1 MPNLCC
7 CQREGKV
14 AQSAGQ
20 GDVLL
25 PLREASDGSQDT
37 NALHFAREANGEK
50 ALGVAEQE

>member
-1 MPNLCC
+1 
-7 CQREGKV
+7 V

-25 PLREASDGSQDT
+25 PLWEASDGSQDT